1 MSEFSRRRLKSTIAS
16 ALLNIDDMKQDLAII
31 RDQCKLLEEEMRAI
45 RVRSKR
51 ARMNA
56 VPPNRSHLDASEVR
70 KNSA

>member
-51 ARMNA
+51 ARIHA

>member
-1 MSEFSRRRLKSTIAS
+1 MSDLSRQRLKSTIAT
-16 ALLNIDDMKQDLAII
+16 ALLNIDGMKHDLAII

-51 ARMNA
+51 SRMHA
-56 VPPNRSHLDASEVR
+56 VPQQISQHIAKT

>member
-1 MSEFSRRRLKSTIAS
+1 MSDLSRQRLKSTIAT
-16 ALLNIDDMKQDLAII
+16 ALLNIDDMKHDLAII

-51 ARMNA
+51 SRMHT
-56 VPPNRSHLDASEVR
+56 VPQQISQHIAKT